1 MMFASRLWAVI
12 EDMAQMTAAA
22 AAMDLGPNLE
32 DEFAIFFCPNSI
44 RQTFKE
50 AGPASAAI
58 VLRV

>member
-1 MMFASRLWAVI
+1 MTFASRLWAVI

-32 DEFAIFFCPNSI
+32 DKFAIFFCANSI

>member
-1 MMFASRLWAVI
+1 MTFASRLWAVI

-32 DEFAIFFCPNSI
+32 DEFAIFFCANSI